1 MKIQGLFFSMLFVGL
16 LLSSATLEGAVES
29 MPDDRRPG
37 NRHPELPQ
45 KPRRHAGSDYIPIRN
60 PLGKP
65 GACLTYVHRQSELA
79 PTTVRKWVLTLGPC
93 EGQPQWLHL
102 QAVKENGET
111 FQLWLLCTNY
121 PSSKS
126 ETAETEI
133 LRYIVQLGR
142 RPAMEYQ
149 YQRSATAVLPS
160 TGAWRFLLPRTEKHS
175 NPFAKAEKKLYAL
188 GHAYG
193 LANSRFGAACVPPAP
208 PQVIRLNPELLI
220 GVPSNT
226 RQKDPT
232 RRYDESDY
240 QYVRLTQADYAE
252 MITAGFNCF
261 RVDVGQVPW
270 IQEADVYYWGVGGA
284 DLTFPEDLY
293 RSNYIGPAIFFDE
306 PMVGTRD
313 QSVRPKLAK
322 DPALRKAF
330 TPALFLEEFKK
341 WFHKTKYEE
350 APTLLVKGLAARP
363 DVDLGAMDFLQQNL
377 YSWETMVSSA
387 LYQLAEGGTAP
398 PYAMVFEPPG
408 RFGSRRILPELNMCF
423 DCQLPVN
430 SPGNLTA
437 LIFGFLRGAA
447 RVTDKEWGVSIYGAV
462 DRGDSY
468 WLLTHAYDLGAT
480 LFFYW
485 DNYQL
490 ACVPYPEVLAMT
502 RHLHT
507 HAKNFPN
514 RDLSRLKRAAEVAI
528 LLPAGYNLG
537 HVHMGRGAFS
547 GLPELNMER
556 TNAYGIT
563 YRQVMSN
570 FLVEVERCLR
580 LGVEADLFWNLDRVS
595 LTDYREIIFVEETG
609 RVRVQS
615 DGRVQVFN
623 SARTPERPTGLAP
636 RLSTSVSMDVSVIPA
651 LVTAQA
657 RVIEGSSPIF
667 YTPGADGKGVYHNN
681 YVLWELYGPEEE
693 DYSNL
698 WQESWNAV
706 VVEKDD
712 AVEVELKFTI
722 SRPGTYRL
730 RAATADLA
738 GRSAVAW
745 QTISVAR

>member
-1 MKIQGLFFSMLFVGL
+1 MKIHGLFFSRLFIGL
-16 LLSSATLEGAVES
+16 FLIASIPAGAVES
-29 MPDDRRPG
+29 VPTDRRSE

-45 KPRRHAGSDYIPIRN
+45 KPRQHSGSDGFPARY
-60 PLGKP
+60 PLGDP
-65 GACLTYVHRQSELA
+65 GACLTYLNRQNDLA
-79 PTTVRKWVLTLGPC
+79 ATTVRKWTLTLGPC
-93 EGQPQWLHL
+93 EGQRQWLHL

-111 FQLWLLCTNY
+111 FQLWLLCADY
-121 PSSKS
+121 PSLERK
-126 ETAETEI
+126 TAETEI

-142 RPAMEYQ
+142 QPAVEYQ
-149 YQRSATAVLPS
+149 YLRSATAILPA
-160 TGAWRFLLPRTEKHS
+160 TGAWRFLLPRPEKYN
-175 NPFAKAEKKLYAL
+175 NPFAQAEIKLFAL
-188 GHAYG
+188 GHAYR
-193 LANSRFGAACVPPAP
+193 LKSSRSGAEFVLPGS
-208 PQVIRLNPELLI
+208 PQVIQLNPELLI

-240 QYVRLTQADYAE
+240 DYVRLTQADYNE
-252 MITAGFNCF
+252 MISAGFNCF
-261 RVDVGQVPW
+261 RVDVDQVPW
-270 IQEADVYYWGVGGA
+270 IQQADVYYWGVGGA

-306 PMVGTRD
+306 PMVATRD
-313 QSVRPKLAK
+313 RIVRPKLTK
-322 DPALRKAF
+322 NPALRKAF
-330 TPALFLEEFKK
+330 TPALFFDEFKK

-350 APTLLVKGLAARP
+350 APALLVKGLAARA
-363 DVDLGAMDFLQQNL
+363 DVDLGTMDFLQQNL

-387 LYQLAEGGTAP
+387 LYQLAEGRTAP

-423 DCQLPVN
+423 DCQFPVN
-430 SPGNLTA
+430 RPGNLTA
-437 LIFGFLRGAA
+437 LIYGFLRGAA
-447 RVTDKEWGVSIYGAV
+447 RVTDRQWGVSIYGAV
-462 DRGDSY
+462 DRADSF
-468 WLLTHAYDLGAT
+468 WFLTHAYDLGAT

-490 ACVPYPEVLAMT
+490 ACVPYPEALALT
-502 RHLHT
+502 RHLSM

-514 RDLSRLKRAAEVAI
+514 RDLSRLQRAAEVAI

-537 HVHMGRGAFS
+537 HVHMGRGSFS

-570 FLVEVERCLR
+570 FLQEVERCLR
-580 LGVEADLFWNLDRVS
+580 LGVEADLFWNLDS
-595 LTDYREIIFVEETG
+595 LSLSDYSEVIVIEETG
-609 RVRVQS
+609 RVRVKS
-615 DGRVQVFN
+615 DGREQVFD
-623 SARTPERPTGLAP
+623 SARRPERPAGLAP
-636 RLSTSVSMDVSVIPA
+636 QLSTGVLVDAAATPA
-651 LVTAQA
+651 LVTARA
-657 RVIEGSSPIF
+657 KVIEGSAPIF
-667 YTPGADGKGVYHNN
+667 YTPGADTQGVYHNN

-698 WQESWNAV
+698 WQESWKTAV
-706 VVEKDD
+706 LKKNG